1 MMKRKLLI
9 ALIVLIGAA
18 AAFAMI
24 MLTTFAAIAA
34 WIYLVWQVAK
44 KKTTIFHDQMA
55 PELVKKR
62 YRLLKI
68 SLWVGA
74 IAFLGGIAGVVAH
87 NVLYGLT
94 EMEEAVS
101 FFIALG
107 SLWLFILATGGG
119 LFIYIMGQRKPA

>member
-1 MMKRKLLI
+1 MKRKLLI

-44 KKTTIFHDQMA
+44 KKTKIFHAQMA
-55 PELVKKR
+55 PESVKRR
-62 YRLLKI
+62 YRMLKI

-74 IAFLGGIAGVVAH
+74 IAFLGGVAGVVVH

-94 EMEEAVS
+94 EMEEPVS
-101 FFIALG
+101 FIIALVA
-107 SLWLFILATGGG
+107 LWLFILATGGG